1 VATVKKKKDAVVIAE
16 ELYESVARRS
26 RRGRRAGIVV
36 LLPRWVRPWLKECD
50 TLLKAVPVRP
60 FERRCEDDLPRL
72 LETD

>member
-26 RRGRRAGIVV
+26 RRDGERIVV
-36 LLPRWVRPWLKECD
+36 LLPRWVRPWLKECEH
-50 TLLKAVPVRP
+50 LLKAVPSTP